1 MSWRDDDQQPYLPP
15 GRDAREVGCA
25 ALLEGFAIHRSN
37 GQRVHATSVSRDD
50 GPFLCP
56 GCLSDVIHRRPWKMR
71 DHFAHHAR
79 LSPLDTSRESWLHYE
94 CKRRIY
100 EDLRSSCPGSEWFC
114 DTKKIRGNR
123 ETRRKARKPDI
134 EGAIKG
140 RRVVIEVQKSA
151 LGIRSLIARTRD
163 YSELGIAVLWVVPLT
178 REIGEEIF
186 RPRLIER
193 YLHAMYFGRVYY
205 WLPGMGGEV
214 LPVHFAAATRSVT
227 FRSNEN
233 GYWEEAG
240 SFDKPYKIIRRP
252 RPYRGTLPIHRA
264 FRMRDREEFMPWG
277 ETRPVPR
284 ARLWMDT
291 VRRWWPD
298 DDAPFLRHHYPST
311 FGELEEED

>member
-1 MSWRDDDQQPYLPP
+1 MSRSDDGQQPYLPP
-15 GRDAREVGCA
+15 SRDAREVGCS
-25 ALLEGFAIHRSN
+25 ALLEGFAVHQGT
-37 GQRVHATSVSRDD
+37 GQRVHASSVNKND

-56 GCLSDVIHRRPWKMR
+56 GCLSDVIHRHPWKMR

-79 LSPLDTSRESWLHYE
+79 LSPIDTSRESLLHYE

-100 EDLRSSCPGSEWFC
+100 EALRSACPSSEWFC
-114 DTKKIRGNR
+114 DTRKIQGSR
-123 ETRRKARKPDI
+123 ETNRKTRKPDI
-134 EGAIKG
+134 EGWIKG

-178 REIGEEIF
+178 QELGEEIF
-186 RPRLIER
+186 RPRLVER

-214 LPVHFAAATRSVT
+214 LPVHFGAATRSVS

-240 SFDKPYKIIRRP
+240 SFEKPYRIVRRP
-252 RPYRGTLPIHRA
+252 QPYRSTMPIHRM
-264 FRMRDREEFMPWG
+264 FRAGERKAFMPWG
-277 ETRPVPR
+277 EARPVPR
-284 ARLWMDT
+284 ARLWMDIK
-291 VRRWWPD
+291 RRWWPREETS
-298 DDAPFLRHHYPST
+298 FLKHHYPKIP
-311 FGELEEED
+311 GEFEEED